1 MENTPVELQNSVKTT
16 HIYQAEDCADHD
28 EHEDEPGDG
37 DADGEVALREAD
49 RRRVVDGVLQ
59 SGYFEEPLL
68 NSLVLQPN

>member
-1 MENTPVELQNSVKTT
+1 MSIESPPAPDI
-16 HIYQAEDCADHD
+16 IYQAEDCADHD

-59 SGYFEEPLL
+59 HKGD
-68 NSLVLQPN
+68 